1 MSLYQ
6 TIRPTKLEDIVG
18 NSATI
23 GALVKML
30 RRPAIE
36 QPHAI
41 LLKGPY
47 GCGKTTIA
55 RILAEEFGS
64 TNDSI
69 FELNGANTRGIET
82 VRQITS
88 TSAFRG
94 LGGATKTYIFD
105 ESHQLT
111 KEAQEG
117 MLKLLEDN
125 PPYCYFILCTTNPE
139 NIMDGLRG
147 SKGGRCTEYEVILL
161 SEKEI
166 VEVLKRACKEKKLEV
181 HKDIVEAISLTCAGS
196 PRAALVSLEQVSD
209 ITNVDEALELL
220 VEGTE
225 RDATVLDLLKLLV
238 MGPEQREKKWKQIIE
253 KFSLIDEEPEKVR
266 RSILTFLFNRLKKQ
280 TEIGDA
286 KDIVHLLEVFS
297 TNVYYGGKSQLG
309 SLVARSCFE
318 TWGDKNE

>member
-6 TIRPTKLEDIVG
+6 TIRPTRLEEIVG

-30 RRPAIE
+30 RKPANE

-41 LLKGPY
+41 LLKGPS

-55 RILAEEFGS
+55 RILATAFGS

-139 NIMDGLRG
+139 NIIKTIRN
-147 SKGGRCTEYEVILL
+147 RCAEYEVSLL
-161 SEKEI
+161 TNKEI
-166 VEVLKRACKEKKLEV
+166 KEVLKRACDSQKLFI
-181 HKDIVEAISLTCAGS
+181 HQDIIEAVILTCEGS
-196 PRAALVSLEQVSD
+196 PRAALVALEQVSNV
-209 ITNVDEALELL
+209 TNVEEALEVL
-220 VEGTE
+220 VRGTE
-225 RDATVLDLLKLLV
+225 KDANTLDLLKLLI
-238 MGPEQREKKWKQIIE
+238 MAPEQRGKRWKQIIE

-266 RSILTFLFNRLKKQ
+266 RAILTFLFNKLKKQ
-280 TEIGDA
+280 SDEKDA
-286 KDIVHLLEVFS
+286 RDIVHLLEIFS
-297 TNVYYGGKSQLG
+297 VSVYYGGKAQLG
-309 SLVARSCFE
+309 GLVARSCFE
-318 TWGDKNE
+318 TWKDEKERG